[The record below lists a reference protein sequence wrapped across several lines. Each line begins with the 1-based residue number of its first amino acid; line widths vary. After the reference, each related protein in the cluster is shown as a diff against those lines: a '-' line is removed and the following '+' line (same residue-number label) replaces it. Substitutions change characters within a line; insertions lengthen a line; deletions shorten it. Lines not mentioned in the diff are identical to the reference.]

1 MKICFFCKIS
11 DKSKL
16 FIVEFYNQ
24 DIKILKKI
32 DPSLTIA
39 TKYSEIDW
47 SADVIF
53 VWWWTYAFFPVVVSK
68 LLRKKVVITGTFN
81 YKCPMVASDYYRRP
95 LLERLLIKFSIKYAN
110 ENILVSRNEYE
121 QIYKDWNLKNIVY
134 SPHCIDTV
142 KYSRGMYCNRGNELF
157 TICWTGKENV
167 KRKCLY
173 EIIDSVE
180 LLKDKLDMHLN
191 IAGHKGDAF
200 DEVKKYIS
208 EKGLNA
214 YISILGE
221 ISEKEKLCYLKS
233 CRFYLQPSRYEGFG
247 LAIAEA
253 MSCGTVV
260 VTTDVGEV
268 LNVVGNAG
276 IIIRNTLPET
286 IANVIEDYWN
296 NDLESISIAAHSRIE
311 TLFSMARREKDIMN
325 VVKKYK
331 E

>member
-1 MKICFFCKIS
+1 M
-11 DKSKL
+11 
-16 FIVEFYNQ
+16 
-24 DIKILKKI
+24 
-32 DPSLTIA
+32 A
-39 TKYSEIDW
+39 
-47 SADVIF
+47 
-53 VWWWTYAFFPVVVSK
+53 
-68 LLRKKVVITGTFN
+68 
-81 YKCPMVASDYYRRP
+81 ASDYYRRP

-191 IAGHKGDAF
+191 IAGH
-200 DEVKKYIS
+200 
-208 EKGLNA
+208 
-214 YISILGE
+214 SILGE

>member
-1 MKICFFCKIS
+1 M
-11 DKSKL
+11 
-16 FIVEFYNQ
+16 
-24 DIKILKKI
+24 
-32 DPSLTIA
+32 
-39 TKYSEIDW
+39 
-47 SADVIF
+47 
-53 VWWWTYAFFPVVVSK
+53 
-68 LLRKKVVITGTFN
+68 
-81 YKCPMVASDYYRRP
+81 
-95 LLERLLIKFSIKYAN
+95 
-110 ENILVSRNEYE
+110 
-121 QIYKDWNLKNIVY
+121 
-134 SPHCIDTV
+134 
-142 KYSRGMYCNRGNELF
+142 
-157 TICWTGKENV
+157 

-268 LNVVGNAG
+268 LM
-276 IIIRNTLPET
+276 L
-286 IANVIEDYWN
+286 
-296 NDLESISIAAHSRIE
+296 LEMQE
-311 TLFSMARREKDIMN
+311 
-325 VVKKYK
+325 
-331 E
+331 

>member
-1 MKICFFCKIS
+1 
-11 DKSKL
+11 
-16 FIVEFYNQ
+16 
-24 DIKILKKI
+24 
-32 DPSLTIA
+32 
-39 TKYSEIDW
+39 
-47 SADVIF
+47 
-53 VWWWTYAFFPVVVSK
+53 
-68 LLRKKVVITGTFN
+68 
-81 YKCPMVASDYYRRP
+81 
-95 LLERLLIKFSIKYAN
+95 
-110 ENILVSRNEYE
+110 
-121 QIYKDWNLKNIVY
+121 
-134 SPHCIDTV
+134 
-142 KYSRGMYCNRGNELF
+142 MYCNRGNELF

-208 EKGLNA
+208 EKGFIA
-214 YISILGE
+214 YFSILGE
-221 ISEKEKLCYLKS
+221 ISEMENLCYLKS